1 MTYLIVYSDA
11 SYNQPTAKYP
21 TQPLLHTVGAY
32 VATDT
37 DWRRFRKEWRGE
49 LAKKKHNHFHMTD
62 FEYAQNAAI
71 TGKSLKESDSY
82 YGWGPNDFVP
92 FLKRLHGVIN
102 RKRRDGSFRMSAF
115 IASLVKPDFDKT
127 VPAELKDDPG
137 CRSHYIFNVVN
148 VMEQIARWADRNN
161 YYGSIHYV
169 FAGGDQGAPGN
180 LESWFNY
187 CFKSKTATKKF
198 RLSKNR
204 SDKGYEIEWMKIE
217 PALQA
222 ADISAYEFN
231 KLAIKAAE
239 RGNFEIDEGELR
251 KSIINLCRTSHRGG
265 LLTEK
270 ELIEAFSKMV
280 EFKKKHGSGF
290 ID

>member
-1 MTYLIVYSDA
+1 MAHLIVYSDA
-11 SYNQPTAKYP
+11 SYNQPTERHP
-21 TQPLLHTVGAY
+21 TQPLLHTIGAY
-32 VATDT
+32 VATGT

-49 LAKKKHNHFHMTD
+49 LAKKKHSYFHMTD

-71 TGKSLKESDSY
+71 TGRPLKDSHPY
-82 YGWGPNDFVP
+82 YGWRREEYVP

-102 RKRRDGSFRMSAF
+102 RKRRDGSFRMNAF

-127 VPAELKDDPG
+127 VPQELKDDPG
-137 CRSHYIFNVVN
+137 CCSHYIFNVVN
-148 VMEQIARWADRNN
+148 VMEQIAQWADRNN
-161 YYGSIHYV
+161 YHGPIHYV
-169 FAGGDQGAPGN
+169 FAGGDDGAPRN
-180 LESWFNY
+180 LENWFDY

-198 RLSKNR
+198 RLSNIH
-204 SDKGYEIEWMKIE
+204 SSKGYEIEWMKFE
-217 PALQA
+217 PGLQA

-231 KLAIKAAE
+231 KLAIKGAE
-239 RGNFEIDEGELR
+239 RGNFEIDEIELR
-251 KSIINLCRTSHRGG
+251 KSLINLCRTSHRGG

-270 ELIEAFSKMV
+270 ELVKAFSQMI